1 MPGRVVVSEY
11 VDVTHAFVE
20 KEKVWAWSTPCST
33 RSRASSAPT
42 SSRVAS
48 GKPAS
53 GEDSLIARY
62 FRPLATDPGAFGLDD
77 DAAALKPDGND
88 IVVTTD
94 AIVEG
99 VHFLPDDPPDTVA
112 RKALRVNLSDLAAK
126 GAIPAGFV
134 LTLALRHADEAW
146 LTPFAAALGEDASQF
161 ACPLLGG
168 DTVSTPGPLMV
179 SVTAFGR
186 VPPGKMVHRSG
197 AKASERVMVTGTIGD
212 AALGLA
218 VLRGGKVHA
227 AATGTAARAALVERY
242 RVPQPRVALAEI
254 VRRYASAAMDVS
266 DGLAGDLTKLCGVS
280 GVSAVIDLVS
290 VPLSDAARDL
300 VSRGIVGLETLI
312 AGGDDYEILCTL
324 PEDRVEAF
332 AQAARDA
339 GVTVSSIGTIV
350 AGSAVPKFIDA
361 QGREIVLERLSYSHF

>member
-1 MPGRVVVSEY
+1 
-11 VDVTHAFVE
+11 
-20 KEKVWAWSTPCST
+20 
-33 RSRASSAPT
+33 
-42 SSRVAS
+42 VAS

-62 FRPLATDPGAFGLDD
+62 FRPIATDPGAFGLDD
-77 DAAALKPDGND
+77 DAAALKPSGDD

-126 GAIPAGFV
+126 GATPAGFV
-134 LTLALRHADEAW
+134 LTLALRHADDAW
-146 LTPFAAALGEDASQF
+146 LKPFAAALGEDAAQF
-161 ACPLLGG
+161 NCPLLGG

-197 AKASERVMVTGTIGD
+197 ARPGERVMVTGTIGD
-212 AALGLA
+212 ASLGLA

-227 AATGTAARAALVERY
+227 ATDIAARDALVGRY
-242 RVPQPRVALAEI
+242 RVPQPRVVLAEI

-290 VPLSDAARDL
+290 VPLSGAARDM
-300 VSRGIVGLETLI
+300 VSRGIVGQETLI
-312 AGGDDYEILCTL
+312 VGGDDYEILCTL

-339 GVTVSSIGTIV
+339 GVAVSSIGTVV
-350 AGSAVPKFIDA
+350 AGSAVPKFIDG